1 MKMNELMIYQVF
13 PLRALTDGQPSHGIL
28 EMIDWIP
35 HIKKLGMNAV
45 YFSPVFSSSDHG
57 YDTKDYQLIDERL
70 GTNEDFKTM
79 CDAMHKE
86 GIQVIL
92 DGVFNHV
99 GREFFAFEDVKEK
112 KWDSPYKDWF
122 YINFDGNSCYDDGFW
137 YEGWEGHFELV
148 KLNLDNEQVRNYLLE
163 SVGKWMD
170 ELGIDGLR
178 LDVAYMLN
186 RNFMKVLVDFVHSKN
201 PEFIM
206 IGEMLHGDYTQLV
219 NPDLLDSVTNYECYK
234 GLYSSFNTHNM
245 HEIGYSLNRQF
256 GPEEWTLYKG
266 LPLYNFV
273 DNHDVERIASQLEDK
288 EHLPLIYAME
298 FAMPGVPGVY
308 YGSEWGMEGKK
319 EQGSDDSLR
328 PRIHKEDLVE
338 NELTDYI
345 AKLAKVREGSPAL
358 KYGDYLQLAIAPDV
372 LVFQRRTNED
382 RIIFAMNCGDNEFT
396 AHFDAQAGCG
406 TNLITGESV
415 DFGGGLVIKGKTA
428 MIIRTEEVS
437 LP

>member
-1 MKMNELMIYQVF
+1 MCTEDFQRASGKPPVASAEAK
-13 PLRALTDGQPSHGIL
+13 PLRQSPNSRKEPRKQRTSTSKSPSRGTRAASFPPPRQQRLIIHL
-28 EMIDWIP
+28 
-35 HIKKLGMNAV
+35 LR
-45 YFSPVFSSSDHG
+45 
-57 YDTKDYQLIDERL
+57 QLILIELEHIRHLADGDVRAIVEVVHNVLHPADLEAVDDEVHNRHFLVRKTALRRDARHACAERL
-70 GTNEDFKTM
+70 
-79 CDAMHKE
+79 A
-86 GIQVIL
+86 Q
-92 DGVFNHV
+92 
-99 GREFFAFEDVKEK
+99 
-112 KWDSPYKDWF
+112 
-122 YINFDGNSCYDDGFW
+122 
-137 YEGWEGHFELV
+137 
-148 KLNLDNEQVRNYLLE
+148 
-163 SVGKWMD
+163 
-170 ELGIDGLR
+170 
-178 LDVAYMLN
+178 
-186 RNFMKVLVDFVHSKN
+186 
-201 PEFIM
+201 PE
-206 IGEMLHGDYTQLV
+206 
-219 NPDLLDSVTNYECYK
+219 LLDSVTNYECYK

-338 NELTDYI
+338 NELTNYI
-345 AKLAKVREGSPAL
+345 AQLAKVRAGSPAL

-382 RIIFAMNCGDNEFT
+382 RIIFAMNCGDGEFT

-406 TNLITGESV
+406 IDLITGDSV
-415 DFGGGLVIKGKTA
+415 DFGGGLTIQGKTA

>member
-122 YINFDGNSCYDDGFW
+122 YINFDGNSCYDDEFW

-186 RNFMKVLVDFVHSKN
+186 RNFMKALVDFVHSKN

-219 NPDLLDSVTNYECYK
+219 NPELLDSVTNYECYK
-234 GLYSSFNTHNM
+234 GIYSSFNSSNM
-245 HEIGYSLNRQF
+245 HEIAYSLNRQF
-256 GPEEWTLYKG
+256 GNEQWCIYRGKHLFS
-266 LPLYNFV
+266 FV
-273 DNHDVERIASQLEDK
+273 DNHDVTRIASILEDK
-288 EHLPLIYAME
+288 NNLFPVYGLL
-298 FAMPGVPGVY
+298 FGMPGVPGVY
-308 YGSEWGMEGKK
+308 YGSEWGITGEKCNG
-319 EQGSDDSLR
+319 DNTLR
-328 PRIHKEDLVE
+328 PAIEKPEH
-338 NELTDYI
+338 NELTDWI
-345 AKLAKVREGSPAL
+345 TALANAKQKSKALCYGGYRNLLTMPKQLIFERECDTERVIVAVNSDSNVYHA
-358 KYGDYLQLAIAPDV
+358 D
-372 LVFQRRTNED
+372 
-382 RIIFAMNCGDNEFT
+382 
-396 AHFDAQAGCG
+396 FDARSGKAVD
-406 TNLITGESV
+406 LITGKEH
-415 DFGGGLVIKGKTA
+415 DFGGGSDLQPYSCVFWKTE
-428 MIIRTEEVS
+428 R
-437 LP
+437 

>member
-57 YDTKDYQLIDERL
+57 YDTKDYQKIDERL
-70 GTNEDFKTM
+70 GTNEDFKKM
-79 CDAMHKE
+79 CDAMHEE

-99 GREFFAFEDVKEK
+99 GREFFAFEDVREK

-163 SVGKWMD
+163 SVGIWIDK
-170 ELGIDGLR
+170 LGIDGLR

-186 RNFMKVLVDFVHSKN
+186 RNFMKVLVDFVHSKK
-201 PEFIM
+201 PEFLM

-219 NPDLLDSVTNYECYK
+219 NPELLDSVTNYECYK

-328 PRIHKEDLVE
+328 PEFTKPMPNDLTKYIKKLISIRNQSSALQKGEFKELV
-338 NELTDYI
+338 LTN
-345 AKLAKVREGSPAL
+345 K
-358 KYGDYLQLAIAPDV
+358 QF
-372 LVFQRRTNED
+372 VFERNDQQE
-382 RIIFAMNCGDNEFT
+382 RIIVALNLDDQEFT
-396 AHFDAQAGCG
+396 ISLNE
-406 TNLITGESV
+406 NLISLIDQQEIENQGQIV
-415 DFGGGLVIKGKTA
+415 LKPKT
-428 MIIRTEEVS
+428 IHYFKVK
-437 LP
+437 

>member
-1 MKMNELMIYQVF
+1 MKQ
-13 PLRALTDGQPSHGIL
+13 
-28 EMIDWIP
+28 
-35 HIKKLGMNAV
+35 
-45 YFSPVFSSSDHG
+45 
-57 YDTKDYQLIDERL
+57 
-70 GTNEDFKTM
+70 
-79 CDAMHKE
+79 
-86 GIQVIL
+86 
-92 DGVFNHV
+92 
-99 GREFFAFEDVKEK
+99 EFF
-112 KWDSPYKDWF
+112 
-122 YINFDGNSCYDDGFW
+122 
-137 YEGWEGHFELV
+137 LV
-148 KLNLDNEQVRNYLLE
+148 
-163 SVGKWMD
+163 
-170 ELGIDGLR
+170 
-178 LDVAYMLN
+178 
-186 RNFMKVLVDFVHSKN
+186 
-201 PEFIM
+201 
-206 IGEMLHGDYTQLV
+206 GEMLHGDYTQLV
-219 NPDLLDSVTNYECYK
+219 NPELLDSVTNYECYK

-338 NELTDYI
+338 NELTNYI
-345 AKLAKVREGSPAL
+345 AQLAKVRAGSPAL

-382 RIIFAMNCGDNEFT
+382 RIIFAMNCGDGEFT

-406 TNLITGESV
+406 IDLITGDSV
-415 DFGGGLVIKGKTA
+415 DFGGGLTIQGKTA